1 MKRLNRKDLCVL
13 LVAMAMTMP
22 VVLVF
27 NGNPETW
34 YINVFAMVYLLWLV
48 RQLQTTKIGRKFT
61 MRLGKIEDKI
71 FGMPHAE

>member
-1 MKRLNRKDLCVL
+1 MKNLTKKDFAVL

-27 NGNPETW
+27 NGNVETW
-34 YINVFAMVYLLWLV
+34 YINVCAMVYLLWLV
-48 RQLQTTKIGRKFT
+48 RKLQTTKIGRKFT

-71 FGMPHAE
+71 FGAA

>member
-1 MKRLNRKDLCVL
+1 MKRLNRKDFAVL

-34 YINVFAMVYLLWLV
+34 YINVFAMVYLVWLV
-48 RQLQTTKIGRKFT
+48 RKLQSTKIGRKFT

-71 FGMPHAE
+71 FGAA

>member
-1 MKRLNRKDLCVL
+1 MKLNRKDLCVL

-48 RQLQTTKIGRKFT
+48 RKLQTTKIGRKFT

-71 FGMPHAE
+71 FGAA

>member
-48 RQLQTTKIGRKFT
+48 RKLQSTKIGRKFT

-71 FGMPHAE
+71 FGAA

>member
-1 MKRLNRKDLCVL
+1 MKNLTKKDFAVL

-27 NGNPETW
+27 NGNVETW

-48 RQLQTTKIGRKFT
+48 RKLQSTKIGRKFT

-71 FGMPHAE
+71 FGAA

>member
-1 MKRLNRKDLCVL
+1 MKRLNRKDFAVL

-27 NGNPETW
+27 NENPETW

-48 RQLQTTKIGRKFT
+48 RKLQTTKIGRKFT

-71 FGMPHAE
+71 FGAA

>member
-22 VVLVF
+22 VLLVV

-34 YINVFAMVYLLWLV
+34 YINVFAMVYLVWIV
-48 RQLQTTKIGRKFT
+48 RKLQSTKIGRAFCAR
-61 MRLGKIEDKI
+61 MERIEGKI
-71 FGMPHAE
+71 FGAS

>member
-1 MKRLNRKDLCVL
+1 MKNLTKKDFAVL

-27 NGNPETW
+27 NGNVETW

-48 RQLQTTKIGRKFT
+48 RKLQTTKIGRKFT

-71 FGMPHAE
+71 FGAA

>member
-1 MKRLNRKDLCVL
+1 MKRLNRKDFAVL

-48 RQLQTTKIGRKFT
+48 RKLQTTKIGRKFCAR
-61 MRLGKIEDKI
+61 MERIEDKI
-71 FGMPHAE
+71 FGAA

>member
-27 NGNPETW
+27 NENPETW
-34 YINVFAMVYLLWLV
+34 YINVFAMVYLVWLV
-48 RQLQTTKIGRKFT
+48 RKLQTTKIGRKFT

-71 FGMPHAE
+71 FGAA

>member
-1 MKRLNRKDLCVL
+1 MKRLNRKDFAVL
-13 LVAMAMTMP
+13 LVAMAMAMP

-34 YINVFAMVYLLWLV
+34 YINVFAMVYLLWIV
-48 RQLQTTKIGRKFT
+48 RKLQSTKIGRKFT

-71 FGMPHAE
+71 FGAA

>member
-1 MKRLNRKDLCVL
+1 MKRLNRKDFAVL

-34 YINVFAMVYLLWLV
+34 YINIFGMVYALWLV
-48 RQLQTTKIGRKFT
+48 RKLSTTK
-61 MRLGKIEDKI
+61 LGKAFCARMERIEEKV
-71 FGMPHAE
+71 FSM

>member
-1 MKRLNRKDLCVL
+1 MKRLNRKDFAVL
-13 LVAMAMTMP
+13 VVAMAMTMP

-27 NGNPETW
+27 NGNAETW

-48 RQLQTTKIGRKFT
+48 RKLQSTKIGRKFT

-71 FGMPHAE
+71 FGAA

>member
-1 MKRLNRKDLCVL
+1 MKRLNRKDFAVL

-34 YINVFAMVYLLWLV
+34 YLNLLGIAYAAWMV

-71 FGMPHAE
+71 FGAA

>member
-34 YINVFAMVYLLWLV
+34 YLNLLGIAYAAWMV
-48 RQLQTTKIGRKFT
+48 RQLQTTKIGRAFCT
-61 MRLGKIEDKI
+61 RMERIEDKI
-71 FGMPHAE
+71 FGAA

>member
-1 MKRLNRKDLCVL
+1 MRKLNRKDFAVL

-34 YINVFAMVYLLWLV
+34 YINVFAMVYLVWLV
-48 RQLQTTKIGRKFT
+48 RKLQSTKIGRKFT

-71 FGMPHAE
+71 FGAA

>member
-27 NGNPETW
+27 NENPETW
-34 YINVFAMVYLLWLV
+34 YINVCAMAYLLWLV
-48 RQLQTTKIGRKFT
+48 RKLQSTKIGRKFT

-71 FGMPHAE
+71 FVAA

>member
-27 NGNPETW
+27 NCNPETW
-34 YINVFAMVYLLWLV
+34 YINVFSMVYLLWLV
-48 RQLQTTKIGRKFT
+48 RKLQSTKIGRKFT

-71 FGMPHAE
+71 FGAA

>member
-1 MKRLNRKDLCVL
+1 MKRLNRKDFAVL

-22 VVLVF
+22 ALLIF
-27 NGNPETW
+27 NGNVETW
-34 YINVFAMVYLLWLV
+34 YLNLLGIAYAAWMV

-71 FGMPHAE
+71 FGAA